1 MIGFADLIT
10 FHCILTN
17 TANFLKRFVTLS
29 NLLTHTRTMESNLT
43 LLLIMLTAHCLLV
56 WLEHRDV
63 GVVAA
68 GDVLVL
74 TLQHWLSAKGGG
86 GGGGGDATATIIFRS
101 TTTGIRKLST
111 DKKW

>member
-1 MIGFADLIT
+1 M
-10 FHCILTN
+10 
-17 TANFLKRFVTLS
+17 
-29 NLLTHTRTMESNLT
+29 
-43 LLLIMLTAHCLLV
+43 

-101 TTTGIRKLST
+101 ATTGIR
-111 DKKW
+111 DD